1 MIDVSVIIVTF
12 NSEKHIGAC
21 LSSIMAHSTEYTYEV
36 IVVDNASTDQ
46 TVEIVSGF
54 KNVFLQANQ
63 DNVGFS
69 KANNQGIKTAQ
80 GKYLLILNPDVL
92 VKDYCLEGLITSLE
106 EDPSRAIVAPKLV
119 YSNGMTQES
128 ARRFPNIFVQLISR
142 LPVVNR
148 FFQKQYDKYMMKDWN
163 HLSDRKVNWVIGAA
177 MLSRKEDIKR
187 IGMFDESFFLY
198 CEDMDLCYRFSKQGY
213 TIHYHSSIV
222 LTHDYQQTSSK
233 KLSKLTLVHLRS
245 IFTFY
250 RKYPELMFRKLGG
263 DQHGNVAYKD
273 RKL

>member
-12 NSEKHIGAC
+12 NSEKHIEAC

-46 TVEIVSGF
+46 TIEIVSGF
-54 KNVFLQANQ
+54 KKVFLHANQ
-63 DNVGFS
+63 SNVGFS
-69 KANNQGIKTAQ
+69 RANNQGIKAAQ
-80 GKYLLILNPDVL
+80 GKYLFILNPDVL
-92 VKDYCLEGLITSLE
+92 VKDHCLEGLIVSLE
-106 EDPSRAIVAPKLV
+106 EEPSRAIVVPKLV
-119 YSNGMTQES
+119 YSNGMIQES

-177 MLSRKEDIKR
+177 MLGRNKDIKK

-198 CEDMDLCYRFSKQGY
+198 CEDIDLCYRFSKQGF
-213 TIHYHSSIV
+213 TIYYLSSTI

-233 KLSKLTLVHLRS
+233 KLSKLTFIHLRS
-245 IFTFY
+245 IVTFY
-250 RKYPELMFRKLGG
+250 KKYPELTFRKIGG
-263 DQHGNVAYKD
+263 D
-273 RKL
+273 